1 MTEHYPCEVTEI
13 DECFLKKISWLI
25 TFLVYIPL
33 GQAKIP
39 WGIHQERF
47 WLSVER
53 SLSSL
58 PELLSC
64 SGDSL
69 HPSHPAAET
78 RGHHSAPCHLPQSR
92 SKRQTYLSCSATLL
106 EGSGQIQLEAHG
118 EFSGTAEKPDLSA
131 PEVLTAK
138 GAKCKINQTSRVWKN
153 NVLKTFFLSATL

>member
-53 SLSSL
+53 NNNKTFLIVKK
-58 PELLSC
+58 
-64 SGDSL
+64 
-69 HPSHPAAET
+69 T
-78 RGHHSAPCHLPQSR
+78 
-92 SKRQTYLSCSATLL
+92 KN
-106 EGSGQIQLEAHG
+106 
-118 EFSGTAEKPDLSA
+118 DLSA
-131 PEVLTAK
+131 LNPSLLSQNCSAAQGTHCTHHIQQQRQEATTMLRAIFHRADPK
-138 GAKCKINQTSRVWKN
+138 GKPIFHVQLHYWRGQDRYNLKLMGSFLAQLKNQICQLQK
-153 NVLKTFFLSATL
+153 F